1 MGNVAEII
9 INQKCH
15 VLLFRSLSHMG
26 GDEMYPPV
34 WINEDAYLDSLFN
47 RIPNA
52 VFKKVSCGRMYPY
65 SFIID

>member
-1 MGNVAEII
+1 
-9 INQKCH
+9 
-15 VLLFRSLSHMG
+15 MG

-52 VFKKVSCGRMYPY
+52 VFKKVSCSRMYPY